1 MFDELFK
8 WTVWKKKKDLD
19 SSRSL
24 QNARF
29 DES

>member
-1 MFDELFK
+1 MNSLSEPFE
-8 WTVWKKKKDLD
+8 KKKMDLD